1 MSGTTPL
8 LRFNSLSDAA
18 PPKVVPGTYFIQT
31 WGCQMNEEDSE
42 QIGLYL
48 QNAGFSLSPSLA
60 EAHIVLLN
68 TCSVRKKPEDK
79 AFSMLGELALLPRG
93 ERIVGVCGCMAQIRA
108 QEIHRRAPQVDF
120 VVGTAHI
127 SEIPLLVNEALERRR
142 FETRLELPERKGTV
156 VTDLPQRH
164 VGRSAKLKAFVPIQY
179 GCDRFCTFCIV
190 PSTRG
195 RERSRA
201 TVDIIDEVRSL
212 VDAGTREV
220 TLLGQTVNS
229 YGKNM
234 AEGRVAFSELLW
246 KLSEIDGLERLRF
259 TSPYPSDFKKDLID
273 TIRDCPKVM
282 EHVHLPLQSGDDEVL
297 RAMKRQ
303 YSMAQFDEIVSQLRS
318 SCPSIAITTDII
330 VGFPGETDEQ
340 FENTMSAMRRLRFDG
355 AFMFAYSERPGTRA
369 TDMEQVQFQVK
380 KDRLNAL
387 IAMQTG
393 ITCEINES
401 LVGGVYEVLVEGP
414 SPKRKTLMQG
424 YTREF
429 KMMHF
434 SGTPDLAGKLVKVK
448 AMASHLWGLSGE
460 LSL

>member
-1 MSGTTPL
+1 
-8 LRFNSLSDAA
+8 
-18 PPKVVPGTYFIQT
+18 
-31 WGCQMNEEDSE
+31 MNEEDSE

-48 QNAGFSLSPSLA
+48 QNAGYSQSPSLA
-60 EAHIVLLN
+60 SAQIVLLN

-93 ERIVGVCGCMAQIRA
+93 ERIVGVCGCMAQIRS

-142 FETRLELPERKGTV
+142 FETRLDLPERKGTV

-201 TVDIIDEVRSL
+201 TVDIIEEVHRL
-212 VDAGTREV
+212 VDAGTREI

-246 KLSEIDGLERLRF
+246 KLSEIPSLERIRF
-259 TSPYPSDFKKDLID
+259 TSPYPSDFKKDLIE

-282 EHVHLPLQSGDDEVL
+282 EHVHLPLQSGDDDVL

-303 YSMAQFDEIVSQLRS
+303 YSMAQFDEIVLQLRQA
-318 SCPSIAITTDII
+318 CPSIAITTDII

-340 FENTMSAMRRLRFDG
+340 FENTMSVMRRLRFDG

-369 TDMEQVQFQVK
+369 TDMDQVPFQVK
-380 KDRLNAL
+380 KDRLNTL
-387 IAMQTG
+387 IAMQTA
-393 ITCEINES
+393 ITCEVNES
-401 LVGGVYEVLVEGP
+401 LVGGAYEVLVEGP

-434 SGTPDLAGKLVKVK
+434 SGPADLAGRTVKVK
-448 AMASHLWGLSGE
+448 ATASHLWGLSGE
-460 LSL
+460 LVD